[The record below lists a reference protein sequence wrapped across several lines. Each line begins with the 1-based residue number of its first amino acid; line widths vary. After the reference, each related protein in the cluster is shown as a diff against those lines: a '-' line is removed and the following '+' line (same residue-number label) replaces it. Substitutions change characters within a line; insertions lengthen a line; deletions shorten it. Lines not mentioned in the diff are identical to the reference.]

1 MTKINKIIYF
11 FISTIF
17 FTIIDLFSSNI
28 VYDYVDKMPNNPFF
42 DLIYV
47 QNTGAAFSILQNS
60 KFFLVSFAITAM
72 VLIIFYAIKQAEK
85 SSTIAY
91 FWTSLLIAGIFCNMY
106 ERILFGYVRDYFKLN
121 FMNFPVFNISDIFIN
136 ISVLAIVVIIIKHNF
151 SKNNE
156 TGN

>member
-17 FTIIDLFSSNI
+17 FIIIDLFSSNI

-60 KFFLVSFAITAM
+60 KFFLVSFAITAI

-85 SSTIAY
+85 SNS
-91 FWTSLLIAGIFCNMY
+91 SS
-106 ERILFGYVRDYFKLN
+106 E
-121 FMNFPVFNISDIFIN
+121 S
-136 ISVLAIVVIIIKHNF
+136 
-151 SKNNE
+151 
-156 TGN
+156 